1 MRIAMTLGLLGGLAG
16 TAAAAYALYT
26 VGGTAPY
33 SDRLGFGIAAL
44 ALALVAAGATML
56 VRARPAVASLVMA
69 GASLAGLAAISLF
82 DINTW
87 YVLTVPL
94 CLLAAVV
101 ALTARGAAGRV
112 IGSSGLRVG
121 LLLVI
126 AAATALGYVFGG
138 LYVAGALGAVLV
150 IALILQFVRPT
161 TVL

>member
-16 TAAAAYALYT
+16 TAATAYALYA

-44 ALALVAAGATML
+44 ALALVAGGGAPL
-56 VRARPAVASLVMA
+56 ARARPAAGSLVMA
-69 GASLAGLAAISLF
+69 GASLAGFVAISLF

-87 YVLTVPL
+87 YVVTVPL

-101 ALTARGAAGRV
+101 ALTARDAAGRAA
-112 IGSSGLRVG
+112 GSGGLRVG

-126 AAATALGYVFGG
+126 AAATAVGYVFGG
-138 LYVAGALGAVLV
+138 LIVAGALGAVLA

-161 TVL
+161 TAM